1 MKKLLSIAFLTLA
14 VGVNAQQL
22 PNVGFENWK
31 STCGKTLQATDKSE
45 KLRPGIEPSDWNGT
59 NVNQSVA
66 NITASESNLIT
77 KQNRGTETNPNYY
90 VKLAN
95 RFVGK
100 KVVFSWIGATA
111 PAYLTFGTPWSYP
124 ATSSS
129 DQDGGTFGGTAFT
142 YRPDAIKGKFKR
154 TNIEGKT
161 ENAHII
167 TYFWTGTFTSMI
179 GKNGSPTIEKSDV
192 DRAIMAKSNAGTIK
206 GDGKLIASCDYE
218 FATTTDNDWQEIVV
232 PIEYKDLTTVP
243 EKMNVIISSAD
254 YWTRENIQSTSNGV
268 DGSILEVDDV
278 EFVYYHT
285 LDSIYYNGVK
295 LSSNLVEGSTIECC
309 TENAFDENKLNLY
322 VKGVGAT
329 TSTSFDSSTGIL
341 IITVKGN
348 DFDSNSSSKSVYK
361 VKFVNPTYETFTNS
375 LFINAYDLGGKTFD
389 AVKDIKVLTYNL
401 SSGVRKDLL
410 LEDFVFAG
418 AINVGNILVDNTTV
432 STEGTKTIL
441 TAQYKPVPVDLS
453 SMEVGVIPLP
463 LTLRAEIEGSTM
475 TSTIRIYMN
484 EDLNENEVIN
494 VVFAPAVTMD
504 GSAAIT
510 ATGLTNVK
518 VARSFKQGW
527 NTLALPFAITTDDL
541 GTGVKAQEF
550 TGVTADGSG
559 LNFTAVTSLE
569 ANKPYLVY
577 FPAATDV
584 ADYFGTNISAVNE
597 TGVTHGA
604 YTFKPNFSNPSLSMA
619 GNYGVVTADGVS
631 KIMKGGAGST
641 LQTIRAY
648 FTGKGA
654 ETARI
659 YFDGETTGIDN
670 ITNAPANGKIY
681 NLQGVEVSGK
691 LPAGVYVKN
700 GEKVIIK

>member
-1 MKKLLSIAFLTLA
+1 MKKLLSFGLLLA
-14 VGVNAQQL
+14 SAIGMNAQQL
-22 PNVGFENWK
+22 PNVGFESWK
-31 STCGKTLQATDKSE
+31 TTCGQTLQTTDNTGKATSSATNFKT
-45 KLRPGIEPSDWNGT
+45 RPGVEPTDWNGS
-59 NVNQSVA
+59 NVNQQVYLPVSEAGFVTKQGA
-66 NITASESNLIT
+66 EGNYWAKLTNLKVGAAGITAC
-77 KQNRGTETNPNYY
+77 
-90 VKLAN
+90 
-95 RFVGK
+95 
-100 KVVFSWIGATA
+100 A
-111 PAYLTFGTPWSYP
+111 PAYLTFGTPWSH
-124 ATSSS
+124 AASKN
-129 DQDGGTFGGTAFT
+129 QDGGTYGGVAFT
-142 YRPDAIKGKFKR
+142 NKPDAIKGKYR
-154 TNIEGKT
+154 RSNDTNEK
-161 ENAHII
+161 AHII
-167 TYFWTGTFTSMI
+167 AYFWTGTFTSKI
-179 GKNGSPTIEKSDV
+179 GASNSPAISMDNVE
-192 DRAIMAKSNAGTIK
+192 RAILGKSNAGTIT
-206 GDGKLIASCDYE
+206 GDGQLIASCDKE
-218 FATTTDNDWQEIVV
+218 FTTTTNATNDDWEEIIV
-232 PIEYKDLTTVP
+232 PITYKNLETAPTM
-243 EKMNVIISSAD
+243 MNVIISSAD
-254 YWTRENIQSTSNGV
+254 YWTRDNMVANST
-268 DGSILEVDDV
+268 LEVDDV

-285 LDSIYYNGVK
+285 LKAISYDGLVITDNP
-295 LSSNLVEGSTIECC
+295 VEGPTATVEYC
-309 TENAFDENKLNLY
+309 TESTFDEAKLTLDVN
-322 VKGVGAT
+322 GVGAT
-329 TSTSFDSSTGIL
+329 TSTSYDSATGIL
-341 IITVKGN
+341 TINVFGN
-348 DFDSNSSSKSVYK
+348 DYNADTNPSSKSVYN
-361 VKFVNPTYETFTNS
+361 VKFINPSSIQTYTNS
-375 LFINAYDLGGKTFD
+375 LFIDAKDAGGKQFNET
-389 AVKDIKVLTYNL
+389 KDIKVLTYETT
-401 SSGVRKDLL
+401 SGTRKDLKL
-410 LEDFVFAG
+410 SDFYFGSGAESMPIGDIIVEDV
-418 AINVGNILVDNTTV
+418 NVAQENG
-432 STEGTKTIL
+432 SEIL
-441 TAQYKPVPVDLS
+441 TCTNKPTPIAGLGGMV
-453 SMEVGVIPLP
+453 LP
-463 LTLRAEIEGSTM
+463 ITLNSTSKDNDM
-475 TSTIRIYMN
+475 LATIDIT
-484 EDLNENEVIN
+484 LGKSVIN

-527 NTLALPFAITTDDL
+527 NTLALPFAITTDEL

-550 TGVTADGSG
+550 SGVTADGSG

-584 ADYFGTNISAVNE
+584 AEYFGTNISAVDE